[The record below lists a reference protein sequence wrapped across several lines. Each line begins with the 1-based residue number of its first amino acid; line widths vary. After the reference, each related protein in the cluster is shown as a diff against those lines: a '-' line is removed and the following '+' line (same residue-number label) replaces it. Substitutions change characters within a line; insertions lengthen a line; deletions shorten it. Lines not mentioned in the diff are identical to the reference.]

1 MAGSILGTAVRRVE
15 DPELLTGHGTFVDNL
30 SVRATDAA
38 HAVFVRS
45 PMAHAEISAIDVSE
59 AEAAPGVLLVLTG
72 ADVADTPVPQF
83 ATASTK
89 ISRYALTADRVR
101 YVGDPV
107 ALVVAQTRA
116 QAVDAAE
123 LVVVDY
129 EELPVASDMERA
141 LAPGAP
147 SQFDELPDNIA
158 IRRLGKGDPLADA
171 VHVVRVRIEN
181 NRLATAPIE
190 PNGMLVDPAGDA
202 DHDLVLWI
210 SSQHP
215 HEARDMIAD
224 YLGQKRDRVRVVVP
238 HVGGAFGGKAAV
250 NPDHAAVAR
259 AAVQLGRKVAWN
271 ESRSEAMLSMQGRGQ
286 VQYAELGLDEE
297 GHITGLRAR
306 VIGDCGAYA
315 GFGGTFATGST
326 RTMGQGPYR
335 IPKVR
340 WDGISVLTNTAPV
353 GAFRGAGR
361 PEAAALLERV
371 IDLAASELGIS
382 PEEIRRRNFV
392 QPEDF
397 PWSTHAGA
405 TYDSGDY
412 DLALTEALRIADLD
426 SLRAEQQ
433 RRREAGDSRQI
444 GIGIASYVEITGFGG
459 EEHGHVEV
467 HDDGSATVR
476 AGTSA
481 HGQGHATAF
490 SMIVSDRLGIPL
502 EQIRY
507 EQSDTAVVPTGGG
520 TGGARSL
527 QMGGQAVSRAAGKLL
542 DKARRRAAEQLEC
555 SPTDVELGDE
565 GFEVRGVP
573 GTSLRWTE
581 LAGAAA
587 EQGEE
592 LVETEDFTQKN
603 STFPFGT
610 HVSVVEV
617 DVETGHVR
625 PVKHVTVDDCGRVVN
640 PLLVAGQQHGGAV
653 QGMSQAL
660 WEQFVYDQDGTPM
673 TSTFA
678 DYPMPTA
685 ADLVQIDAHSTQT
698 PTPHNELGVKG
709 IGEAATIGA
718 TPSVQNAVVD
728 ALSHLGVRHIDI
740 PCTPLRVYTAIHA
753 ATSGRADPWRE
764 PPSAFAGDGGADEAA
779 PADVEV

>member
-30 SVRATDAA
+30 AVRASNAA

-45 PMAHAEISAIDVSE
+45 PMAHAEISAIDISE
-59 AEAAPGVLLVLTG
+59 AQAAPGVLMVLTG
-72 ADVADTPVPQF
+72 ADVADKPVPQF
-83 ATASTK
+83 ATASKK

-123 LVVVDY
+123 LVFVDY
-129 EELPVASDMERA
+129 EELAVASDMERA
-141 LAPGAP
+141 LEPGAP
-147 SQFDELPDNIA
+147 AQFEELPDNIA
-158 IRRLGKGDPLADA
+158 IRRLGQGDPLADA
-171 VHVVRVRIEN
+171 AHVVRVRIEN

-190 PNGMLVDPAGDA
+190 PNGILVDPAGD
-202 DHDLVLWI
+202 DEHDVVLWI

-215 HEARDMIAD
+215 HGARDMLAR
-224 YLGQKRDRVRVVVP
+224 YLGRERDRVRVVVP

-250 NPDHAAVAR
+250 NPDHAAVAL

-286 VQYAELGLDEE
+286 VQYAELGLDEQ

-335 IPKVR
+335 IPTVR
-340 WDGISVLTNTAPV
+340 WDAISVLTNTAPV

-371 IDLAASELGIS
+371 IDLAADQLGIT

-392 QPEDF
+392 QPADF

-412 DLALTEALRIADLD
+412 DMALTEALRIADLD

-433 RRREAGDSRQI
+433 RRREAGEARQL

-502 EQIRY
+502 ERIRY

-542 DKARRRAAEQLEC
+542 DKARRLAAEQLEC
-555 SPTDVELGDE
+555 SPTDVELGDV

-573 GTSLRWTE
+573 GTSLTWTE

-587 EQGEE
+587 DRDEH
-592 LVETEDFTQKN
+592 LVETDDFTQKN

-625 PVKHVTVDDCGRVVN
+625 PTKHVTVDDCGRVVN

-660 WEQFVYDQDGTPM
+660 WEQFVYDEDGTPM

-728 ALSHLGVRHIDI
+728 ALSHLGVRHVDI
-740 PCTPLRVYTAIHA
+740 PCTPLRVHRAIA
-753 ATSGRADPWRE
+753 AAASGQADPWRK
-764 PPSAFAGDGGADEAA
+764 PPSAFTGEAGADDAA